1 MEITNFKIEHPFA
14 YWVALIFCSIAI
26 IGIVL
31 LVLAVAASFIYE
43 DIENEEE
50 DQWPKSW
57 LSRSPFCFSIS
68 YLLGRNL
75 QKQPSP
81 KNQNQVQNQKN
92 QNTNVEIHRFTA

>member
-50 DQWPKSW
+50 DQWPKS
-57 LSRSPFCFSIS
+57 
-68 YLLGRNL
+68 
-75 QKQPSP
+75 
-81 KNQNQVQNQKN
+81 
-92 QNTNVEIHRFTA
+92 